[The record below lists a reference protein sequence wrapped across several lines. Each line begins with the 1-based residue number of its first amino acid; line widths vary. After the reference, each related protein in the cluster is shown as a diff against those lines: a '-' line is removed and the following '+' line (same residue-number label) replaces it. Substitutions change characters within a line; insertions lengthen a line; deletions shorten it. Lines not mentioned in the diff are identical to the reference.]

1 MTAVD
6 LQIRPAGSGDADVVI
21 QFIRELAEYER
32 LADRVSADAADIA
45 RALDDGRI
53 AVLLAEADGEPA
65 GFALYFFN
73 FSTFIGRSGLYLED
87 LFVRPRYRGL
97 GLGRRLLQAAA
108 AVALEGGAE
117 RMDWAVLDWNTTA
130 IAFYERLGA
139 THQGDWLPF
148 RLEGEPLRRLARPS
162 RETET

>member
-1 MTAVD
+1 MTAME
-6 LQIRPAGSGDADVVI
+6 LRIRPAAPGDAGLVLE
-21 QFIRELAEYER
+21 FIRELAEYER
-32 LADRVSADAADIA
+32 LADRVTAHAGDIADA
-45 RALDDGRI
+45 LGDGRI
-53 AVLLAEADGEPA
+53 NVIFAEADGEPA

-73 FSTFIGRSGLYLED
+73 FSTFIGRPGLYLED

-97 GLGRRLLQAAA
+97 GLGLRLLQTLA
-108 AVALEGGAE
+108 AVAVERGVE

-139 THQGDWLPF
+139 THQDDWLPF

-162 RETET
+162 GET

>member
-1 MTAVD
+1 MTGAD
-6 LQIRPAGSGDADVVI
+6 RQIRPAGFNDADVVI

-32 LADRVSADAADIA
+32 LADQVSADAADIA

-53 AVLLAEADGEPA
+53 AVLLAEVDGEPA

-108 AVALEGGAE
+108 AVALERGAE

-139 THQGDWLPF
+139 TQQGDWLPF

-162 RETET
+162 RETDT